1 MIIKYEVYY
10 FHIVFIY
17 IFNIV
22 LLSSIKS
29 MMQE

>member
-10 FHIVFIY
+10 FNIVFIY
-17 IFNIV
+17 SFNIV

-29 MMQE
+29 MIQE